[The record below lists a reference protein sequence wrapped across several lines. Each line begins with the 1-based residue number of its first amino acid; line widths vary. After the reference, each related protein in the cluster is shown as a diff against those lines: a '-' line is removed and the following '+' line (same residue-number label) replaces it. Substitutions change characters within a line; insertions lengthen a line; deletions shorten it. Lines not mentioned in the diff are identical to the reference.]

1 MFVAGTGASDK
12 HVDTQSSDSSAHVMQ
27 WKFFLGA
34 CLVTAALLL
43 PHAAAGP
50 VVAGMALAGV
60 LQWGWS
66 RIGGGR
72 ERRR

>member
-1 MFVAGTGASDK
+1 
-12 HVDTQSSDSSAHVMQ
+12 MQ